1 MSREYV
7 MQLEA
12 TIANLERDKVLLKE
26 MKNEQDKVLEI
37 LKPHL
42 RLVDNYL
49 QANMSLIDRDTWVII
64 KEITD
69 EDELKLLRMVLNNE

>member
-37 LKPHL
+37 LKPYL
-42 RLVDNYL
+42 RLVNNYL
-49 QANMSLIDRDTWVII
+49 QAKMPLVDNNSWINV

-69 EDELKLLRMVLNNE
+69 KEELELLKRCLNDE